1 MLGKEILVQ
10 IIINVKL
17 KKKTPEASVTRGGKI
32 ERAG

>member
-17 KKKTPEASVTRGGKI
+17 KKKHLKSSIVNLI
-32 ERAG
+32 IV